1 MTTDDTARDAIATD
15 ASAYGGDAPD
25 DTASDDA
32 TRGSAARAPLA
43 PPSRRSGLDLSREV
57 DPSQPVALAPGQ
69 LQLRPA
75 RRGKA
80 PAHLADLTLA
90 ERAEAVAELGL
101 PAFRAKQLS
110 VHYFEHATT
119 DPAAMTDLPQDRRAE
134 LAERFFPQLLT
145 LVSRQSADHGAT
157 QKLLWRLFDGSLV
170 ESVLMRYPG
179 RITLCISSEAGC
191 GMNCPFC
198 ATGQMGLTRNLSAAE
213 ILEQVRIAN
222 AMLRSGELPGARE
235 GDPERVTNI
244 VFMGMGEP
252 LANYR
257 AVATVCKRLNAP
269 SPEGFGMS
277 ARSITVS
284 TVGLAPAVRKL
295 IAERI
300 PVTLAVSLHAP
311 DDELR
316 DELVPINTRYDV
328 EDILSAAYE
337 YFEATGRRVSIEYAL
352 IRDINDQAHR
362 ADLLARR
369 LVDKGGPHW
378 VHVNPIPL
386 NPVKG
391 SKWTASDPRV
401 EREFVETLRSYGI
414 STTIRDTRG
423 SDIDGACGQLA
434 ATIIES
440 DSHREDREA
449 RVARVEAVAS
459 RDSAGPVASRDS
471 AGPVASRDSA
481 GSVAPRDGAGV
492 TAADTATDGAS
503 ADD

>member
-1 MTTDDTARDAIATD
+1 VN
-15 ASAYGGDAPD
+15 DAPTPEPAD
-25 DTASDDA
+25 ERPA
-32 TRGSAARAPLA
+32 RPGAAR
-43 PPSRRSGLDLSREV
+43 PSVRTGLDLSREAV
-57 DPSQPVALAPGQ
+57 PDQPVALAPGQ
-69 LQLRPA
+69 LQLRPS
-75 RRGKA
+75 RRGKP
-80 PAHLADLTLA
+80 PAHLADLALP
-90 ERAEAVAELGL
+90 ERIEAVTARGL
-101 PAFRAKQLS
+101 PRFRARQLS
-110 VHYFEHATT
+110 VHYFEHASV
-119 DPAAMTDLPQDRRAE
+119 DPRAMTDLPREGREE
-134 LAERFFPQLLT
+134 LVSFFFPPLLE

-222 AMLRSGELPGARE
+222 AMLRDGSMPGGRE
-235 GDPERVTNI
+235 GDPPRVTNI

-257 AVATVCKRLNAP
+257 AVATACRRLNAP
-269 SPEGFGMS
+269 APEGFGMS
-277 ARSITVS
+277 ARNITVS

-295 IAERI
+295 IAEDI

-311 DDELR
+311 DDALR
-316 DELVPINTRYDV
+316 NELVPINTRYDV
-328 EDILSAAYE
+328 DEILSAAHE

-362 ADLLARR
+362 ADLLGRK
-369 LVDKGGPHW
+369 LVDKGGRHW

-391 SKWTASDPRV
+391 SKWTASDPHV
-401 EREFVETLRSYGI
+401 EKEFVETLRSHGI

-434 ATIIES
+434 ATVLES
-440 DSHREDREA
+440 DAHREDREA
-449 RVARVEAVAS
+449 RVARVEAVAG
-459 RDSAGPVASRDS
+459 RPETIGE
-471 AGPVASRDSA
+471 
-481 GSVAPRDGAGV
+481 
-492 TAADTATDGAS
+492 
-503 ADD
+503 